1 MPRFTASPSAAI
13 KLTRQ
18 LCKTGS
24 AAPARFGG
32 LVARLR
38 LLVDHAR
45 TSLCGR
51 PAGARRMGGIQFSP
65 GRGRSSR
72 RAR

>member
-13 KLTRQ
+13 KLIGR

-38 LLVDHAR
+38 LLVDYAR
-45 TSLCGR
+45 ASHLALEAVLL
-51 PAGARRMGGIQFSP
+51 PADP
-65 GRGRSSR
+65 GS
-72 RAR
+72 